1 MTAGLFI
8 RPAVFI
14 LRGKYSREISIQL
27 KLMTTN
33 ILLRYTL
40 FTLIISTFY
49 ACSAKMHADL
59 ILYNAEVWTG
69 DPASVGEADAV
80 AIKEGKIL
88 DVGKSDDLMSYK
100 SDITSLID
108 VQGNFL
114 MPGFIEGHGH
124 FSGLGYSILNL
135 NFLESR
141 SWAEIAGQ
149 TSNKAK
155 TMQPGEW
162 ITGRGWHQEKWD
174 SIPVQNVNG
183 YPHHDLLSAVTKEN
197 PVVLYHASGHSVFAN
212 AAAMKEA
219 GISDATPDPQGG
231 RIVRDNK
238 GKAIGVFEER
248 AMAIILE
255 AYNNYLKSLSQEKL
269 DEKWY
274 AAIEKAEEVCIK
286 NGITSFQDAGSTFD
300 EISKYKNLAET
311 GRMDIRLWAM
321 ARHNSTE
328 LKEKVSQ
335 AKVINAGDGFFT
347 CNAIKSEID
356 GALGAFGAWL
366 LRPYDDKPGFIG
378 QNTTDIYEVKK
389 IADIAMQQNMQF
401 CVHAIGDRANR
412 VVLDIFEGVLAQ
424 DSLKKDR
431 RWRIEHAQHLDTTD
445 IPRFK
450 NNNIIASMQGIHCT
464 SDAPFV
470 VKRLGTD
477 RAKYGAYAWRSL
489 LNYGVPIANGT
500 DAPVEDVSAIKSFYA
515 SVTRKIPSTGETF
528 YPEQKMTRQEA
539 LHSYTLGNAYAA
551 FEEDFKGSITP
562 GKAAD
567 IVILDK
573 SLIRCSDEDILKT
586 QVLYTIINGK
596 VKYTKSKGMQ

>member
-1 MTAGLFI
+1 MTAGLVF
-8 RPAVFI
+8 RSAVFI
-14 LRGKYSREISIQL
+14 LKKQIHQIINTCNKMIMPNKFLQHAGF
-27 KLMTTN
+27 
-33 ILLRYTL
+33 L
-40 FTLIISTFY
+40 FAICTFY
-49 ACSAKMHADL
+49 ACSAKMNADL
-59 ILYNAEVWTG
+59 ILYNAEIWTG
-69 DPASVGEADAV
+69 DNNTIHQADAV
-80 AIKEGKIL
+80 AIKDGKIL
-88 DVGKSDDLMSYK
+88 DIGLSGDIMSYK
-100 SDITSLID
+100 SDKTSVID
-108 VQGNFL
+108 VQGNFM

-135 NFLESR
+135 NFLESP
-141 SWAEIAGQ
+141 SWEEIAEQ
-149 TSNKAK
+149 TGKKAK
-155 TMQPGEW
+155 SLQIGEW

-174 SIPVQNVNG
+174 SIPKQNVNG
-183 YPHHDLLSAVTKEN
+183 YPHHDLLSAQTKDN

-212 AAAMKEA
+212 SAAMKAA
-219 GISDATPDPQGG
+219 GVDDKMPDPQGG
-231 RIVRDNK
+231 RIVRDNN

-255 AYNNYLKSLSQEKL
+255 AYNTYLKGLSQEKL
-269 DEKWY
+269 DKKWY
-274 AAIEKAEEVCIK
+274 AAIEKAEEICIK

-300 EISKYKNLAET
+300 EISKYQKLAEN
-311 GRMDIRLWAM
+311 GMLDIRLWAM
-321 ARHNSTE
+321 ARHNSAE

-335 AKVINAGDGFFT
+335 AKIINAGDGFFT
-347 CNAIKSEID
+347 CNAIKSEVD

-412 VVLDIFEGVLAQ
+412 VVLDIYEGVLAQ
-424 DSLKKDR
+424 DSVNKDR

-450 NNNIIASMQGIHCT
+450 MNNIIASMQGIHCT

-470 VKRLGTD
+470 IKRLGND

-528 YPEQKMTRQEA
+528 FPEQKMTRQEA
-539 LHSYTLGNAYAA
+539 LYSYTLGNAYAA

-573 SLIRCSDEDILKT
+573 SLLRCSDEDILKT

-596 VKYTKSKGMQ
+596 IKYMKSI